1 MAQLVKALAVKHDDL
16 SLVLLTYIVKE
27 NQCLQAVL

>member
-1 MAQLVKALAVKHDDL
+1 MAQLVKVLAVKYNDL

-27 NQCLQAVL
+27 NQRLQAVL